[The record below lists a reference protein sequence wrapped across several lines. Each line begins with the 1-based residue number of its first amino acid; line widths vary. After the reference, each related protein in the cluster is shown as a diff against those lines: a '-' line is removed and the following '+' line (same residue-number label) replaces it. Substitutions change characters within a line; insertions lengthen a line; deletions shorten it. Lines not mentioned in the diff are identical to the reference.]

1 MIKYFDEIKFSFL
14 LRFKMLNKSRFS
26 IFALIVLSLILVINM
41 TSFTGNG
48 QYLINT
54 TILPSTTSTT
64 SSTDIVPISHVSITF
79 AYICV
84 FIASILWG
92 AFLLPVKH
100 YDTGDGIFFQFV
112 MCVSIWF
119 TGIFVNCIRQF
130 PKFYG
135 STVIGGV
142 CKKIY

>member
-1 MIKYFDEIKFSFL
+1 MIKYFDEIKFSFRL
-14 LRFKMLNKSRFS
+14 WFKMLNKARFS
-26 IFALIVLSLILVINM
+26 ILALIVLSLILVINM
-41 TSFTGNG
+41 TSFTGIG

-54 TILPSTTSTT
+54 TSLPSTTSTT
-64 SSTDIVPISHVSITF
+64 SSTDIVPISHLSIAF

-84 FIASILWG
+84 FTASILWG

-119 TGIFVNCIRQF
+119 TGIFVNFIRQF
-130 PKFYG
+130 PKLYG
-135 STVIGGV
+135 LTVIGGV
-142 CKKIY
+142 CKNIY